1 MGILL
6 NAYHTRY
13 GNELDRAYAR
23 IRFVVINYETKQ
35 IQVELAI
42 YASKEAAES
51 GAQPIDYS
59 VNIALPNNGRAH
71 TAFEDALLQPDNII
85 KLAYQ
90 FAKDADER
98 LRGGE
103 DDVVHDYAE
112 RVEKQREE
120 RSVEQQPPSELP
132 TPTPQLP
139 PPPDSTPSK
148 DDV

>member
-1 MGILL
+1 MAIVLHSFPTKHGYVIE
-6 NAYHTRY
+6 N
-13 GNELDRAYAR
+13 AYAR

-42 YASKEAAES
+42 YASKEAAEA

-71 TAFEDALLQPDNII
+71 AAFEGAFLQPENII

-103 DDVVHDYAE
+103 DDAAHDYAE

-139 PPPDSTPSK
+139 PPPDSTPSR
-148 DDV
+148 DAV